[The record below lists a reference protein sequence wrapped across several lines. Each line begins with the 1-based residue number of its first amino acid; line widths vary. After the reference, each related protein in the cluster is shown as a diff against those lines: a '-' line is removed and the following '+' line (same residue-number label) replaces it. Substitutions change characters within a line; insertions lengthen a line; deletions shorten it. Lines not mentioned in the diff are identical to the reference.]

1 MSQEDL
7 RINMS
12 ECPKNQMVSV
22 YDSDDNLITET
33 DSDLTFTWIRSQI
46 RKKGL
51 RDYYIIYNNTR
62 YDIDHKGNLEW
73 PDGLFEKLIDCMY
86 DLMS

>member
-12 ECPKNQMVSV
+12 ECPKNPMVSV

-51 RDYYIIYNNTR
+51 RGYYIIYNNTH
-62 YDIDHKGNLEW
+62 YDIDHKCNLEW

-86 DLMS
+86 DLMT

>member
-1 MSQEDL
+1 MSQKDL

-46 RKKGL
+46 YKKGL
-51 RDYYIIYNNTR
+51 RGYYIIYNNVR
-62 YDIDHKGNLEW
+62 YDIDHNGDLEW
-73 PDGLFEKLIDCMY
+73 PAGLFEKLLDCIC

>member
-1 MSQEDL
+1 MSQKDL

-22 YDSDDNLITET
+22 YDFDDNLITET

-51 RDYYIIYNNTR
+51 KGYYIIYNNTR

-73 PDGLFEKLIDCMY
+73 PDVLFEKLIDCMY

>member
-1 MSQEDL
+1 MSQKDL

-51 RDYYIIYNNTR
+51 KGYYIMYNNLR

-73 PDGLFEKLIDCMY
+73 PDGLFDEILHCMHDLI
-86 DLMS
+86 S

>member
-1 MSQEDL
+1 
-7 RINMS
+7 MS
-12 ECPKNQMVSV
+12 ECPKNPRVSV

-46 RKKGL
+46 CKKGL
-51 RDYYIIYNNTR
+51 RGYYIIYNNTR
-62 YDIDHKGNLEW
+62 YDIYRKGNLEW